1 MKNIAR
7 AVTRLKYFCA
17 IGIAFSTGCLA
28 LEFHGV
34 WTQGGLL
41 VGNIA
46 PGAIVRFDNKVVPVT
61 PSGHFVIGLGRDTS
75 PQVALTVERDGALTT
90 HTFQVVQRQYD
101 VQRVEGVPQETVTP
115 PKSVLDRI
123 NREAALVS
131 RARAHSASREDF
143 MQGFVRPMEGP
154 VTGVY
159 GSQRVYNGTPKNP
172 HFGLDIAGPTG
183 TLVRAPAPGKVKLV
197 HRDMYFSGGTLIVDH
212 GYGVFSTFIHLSDIL
227 VKEGDQVQPGDGIAR
242 VGATGRATGP
252 HLDWRINW
260 YDVRVDPALVLEYFP
275 ARAAAHSTP
284 HAATKATAH

>member
-1 MKNIAR
+1 MNVAR
-7 AVTRLKYFCA
+7 TVTRLQYFCA
-17 IGIAFSTGCLA
+17 IAMVFSSASLA
-28 LEFHGV
+28 LEFQGE
-34 WTQGGLL
+34 WTQGGLV

-46 PGAIVRFDNKVVPVT
+46 PGASVRFDNKTVPVT
-61 PSGHFVIGLGRDTS
+61 PSGRFVIGLGRDAP
-75 PQVALTVERDGALTT
+75 PQVALTVERNGAITT
-90 HTFQVVQRQYD
+90 HTFKVEQRHYD
-101 VQRVEGVPQETVTP
+101 VQRVDGVPQETVTP
-115 PKSVLDRI
+115 PRSVLDRI

-154 VTGVY
+154 ITGVY
-159 GSQRVYNGTPKNP
+159 GSQRVYNGIPKNP

-227 VKEGDQVQPGDGIAR
+227 VKEGDRVQTGDKIAR

-260 YDVRVDPALVLEYFP
+260 YDVRVDPALVLENFP
-275 ARAAAHSTP
+275 ARETAHGTP
-284 HAATKATAH
+284 HSAKKATAR

>member
-1 MKNIAR
+1 MMNGVPV
-7 AVTRLKYFCA
+7 VTRLQIFCA
-17 IGIAFSTGCLA
+17 IAMAFSSGCLA
-28 LEFHGV
+28 LEFQGA
-34 WTQGGLL
+34 WIQGGLV

-46 PGAIVRFDNKVVPVT
+46 PGASVRFDNRAVPVT
-61 PSGHFVIGLGRDTS
+61 PSGRFVIGLGRDA
-75 PQVALTVERDGALTT
+75 PPLVALTVERGGAITT
-90 HTFQVVQRQYD
+90 HEFKVVQRQYD
-101 VQRVEGVPQETVTP
+101 IQRVEGVPQETVTP

-131 RARAHSASREDF
+131 RARAHSARREDF
-143 MQGFVRPMEGP
+143 MQGFARPMEGP
-154 VTGVY
+154 ITGVY
-159 GSQRVYNGTPKNP
+159 GSQRVYNGIPKNP

-183 TLVRAPAPGKVKLV
+183 TLVRAPAPGTVKLV

-227 VKEGDQVQPGDGIAR
+227 VQEGDRVSSGDEIAR

-275 ARAAAHSTP
+275 TTHGT
-284 HAATKATAH
+284 HLGATKATAP